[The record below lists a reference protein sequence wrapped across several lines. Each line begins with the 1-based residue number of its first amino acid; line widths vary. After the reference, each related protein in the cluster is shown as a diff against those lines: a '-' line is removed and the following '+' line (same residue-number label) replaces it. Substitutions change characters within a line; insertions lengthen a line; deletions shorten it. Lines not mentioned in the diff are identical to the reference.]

1 MMFNKKTKAEI
12 RAELQKEV
20 QDFLSSGGEV
30 KQIPRG
36 QSGVPNGGL
45 IRPVFNDGKP
55 REERTPGSDVLKD
68 IDARR
73 LAKEHPKLLKKA
85 RKPQRKIIYDDFGEP
100 IREVWE

>member
-1 MMFNKKTKAEI
+1 
-12 RAELQKEV
+12 
-20 QDFLSSGGEV
+20 
-30 KQIPRG
+30 
-36 QSGVPNGGL
+36 
-45 IRPVFNDGKP
+45 
-55 REERTPGSDVLKD
+55 VLKD